1 MKNDRIVS
9 KFVNVCVLT
18 CVKREASG
26 LARLMDR
33 ELARGI
39 AGVAI
44 LAILAILAVL
54 AVVGGL

>member
-1 MKNDRIVS
+1 M
-9 KFVNVCVLT
+9 CVLT
-18 CVKREASG
+18 CVKRDASG

-44 LAILAILAVL
+44 LAVL